1 MNKRIVILAAAV
13 AVAVGLVVLL
23 ASQRA
28 PEAEGSL
35 LAGPVL
41 PGLAERLNE
50 VDSIRIVQAG
60 NQPVL
65 TLARTAEGW
74 TVGERDGYPANA
86 GKVRTALLN
95 LAESKVVE
103 AKTAN
108 PERYAQLGVEDVDAA
123 DATGV
128 RIELAGEGMEPT
140 ALIVGNYA
148 GQQGE
153 GTYVRRPGEAQ
164 SLMAAGNLVP
174 ERQVGDWLRR
184 EIVDF
189 PSSRIQQVELV
200 EGDGPP
206 LRIFKESA
214 DDANFQVAD
223 LPRGRALQSE
233 VVANGLAS
241 TLSGLTLDD
250 VARAAA
256 DAEAPADATRHRA
269 IYTLFDGLVVT
280 LDGHQAPADADGN
293 AGLAHVTIAATL
305 DRERA
310 LAHIA
315 ADIAAEQAAAQADA
329 DAAAAAAAAGAD
341 APPAAEAGDTAPAGA
356 ATPRAVGAAGSDADA
371 AAEPAAAA
379 AAAAPI
385 DVEARTAE
393 RLAAVQAEVDAINA
407 RLGGWRFQIPAFKY
421 ATIDKTIDD
430 LLQPVG
436 D

>member
-1 MNKRIVILAAAV
+1 MSKRITILAAAA

-28 PEAEGSL
+28 PESEGSL
-35 LAGPVL
+35 LAGPVM
-41 PGLAERLNE
+41 PGLADRLND
-50 VDSIRIVQAG
+50 VTSIRIVQAG
-60 NQPVL
+60 DQPVL
-65 TLARTAEGW
+65 TLARTAGGW
-74 TVGERDGYPANA
+74 TVAERDGYPANA
-86 GKVRTALLN
+86 GKIRTALLN

-108 PERYAQLGVEDVDAA
+108 PERYAQLGVEDVDGETAA
-123 DATGV
+123 GV
-128 RIELAGEGMEPT
+128 RIELAGAGMEPA

-184 EIVDF
+184 ELTDIA
-189 PSSRIQQVELV
+189 SSRIQQVELV
-200 EGDGPP
+200 ENDGRP
-206 LRIFKESA
+206 LRIFKASA

-223 LPRGRALQSE
+223 VPRGRTLQSE

-250 VARAAA
+250 VARADA
-256 DAEAPADATRHRA
+256 DAQVPADATRHRA
-269 IYTLFDGLVVT
+269 AYTLFDGVVVT

-310 LAHIA
+310 LARIA

-329 DAAAAAAAAGAD
+329 DAAAAAAPAGAD
-341 APPAAEAGDTAPAGA
+341 AAPATAPGETDAAEAPTAPAAGVA
-356 ATPRAVGAAGSDADA
+356 ATGAEGDA
-371 AAEPAAAA
+371 ASPAAAVPA
-379 AAAAPI
+379 AAI

-393 RLAAVQAEVDAINA
+393 RLAALQADVDEINA

-430 LLQPVG
+430 LLQPLE